1 MLEKTENP
9 LNLSLDPINKIL
21 PELQKQFDD
30 FADGPIAN
38 KLGLTVEESGVCIEI
53 KINTGEEYSYS
64 LEQLKKL
71 KAELENPLVQSLQEV
86 S

>member
-9 LNLSLDPINKIL
+9 LNLSLDLINKIL
-21 PELQKQFDD
+21 PELQQQFDD
-30 FADGPIAN
+30 YEDDPSMKA
-38 KLGLTVEESGVCIEI
+38 LSLTLEESGVCIEI
-53 KINTGEEYSYS
+53 KTTAGEQYSYS

>member
-9 LNLSLDPINKIL
+9 LNLSLDLINKIL

-30 FADGPIAN
+30 FADGPITS

-64 LEQLKKL
+64 LKQLKKL

>member
-9 LNLSLDPINKIL
+9 MNLSLDLINKIL

-30 FADGPIAN
+30 FADGQIAN

-53 KINTGEEYSYS
+53 KIKTGEEYRYS

>member
-9 LNLSLDPINKIL
+9 LNLSLDLINEIL
-21 PELQKQFDD
+21 PELQQQFDNFGQD
-30 FADGPIAN
+30 PFAM
-38 KLGLTVEESGVCIEI
+38 KFGLTLEESGVCIEI
-53 KINTGEEYSYS
+53 KIKTGEQYSYS

>member
-1 MLEKTENP
+1 MVEKIENP
-9 LNLSLDPINKIL
+9 LNLSLNLINKIL
-21 PELQKQFDD
+21 PELQQQFDNFEQD
-30 FADGPIAN
+30 PFAM
-38 KLGLTVEESGVCIEI
+38 KLALSLEDSGVCIEI
-53 KINTGEEYSYS
+53 KTNTGDEYSYS

>member
-9 LNLSLDPINKIL
+9 LNLSLDLINKIL
-21 PELQKQFDD
+21 PELQKTFDD
-30 FADGPIAN
+30 YEDDPSM
-38 KLGLTVEESGVCIEI
+38 KVLGLTLEESGVCIEI
-53 KINTGEEYSYS
+53 KIKTGEEYSYS